1 MRSFLEYV
9 AADLL
14 RKYGSNLSHIAV
26 VFPNKRAS
34 LFLNEHL
41 ARLTGKPI
49 WSPAYITISDLF
61 RSHSQ
66 RQVADPI
73 QLICELHECFTR
85 CTCIDETLDHFYGWG
100 QLLLSDF
107 DDLDKNM
114 ASAEHVFAN
123 LRDIHEYDDVSY
135 LTKDQQII
143 IKKFFSNFNEEHN
156 SELKQRFLQLWSHI
170 LDIYL
175 SFNDKL
181 TKQGLAYEGALYRE
195 VAERENIDFE
205 YDTYLFIGFNM
216 LQQVEQTLFRRM
228 KQQGKARFYWD
239 YDHYYLDRNEAGYFI
254 AQYLNEF
261 PNELDNSNESIYS
274 NFTQQ
279 KTITFISAPTENIQA
294 RYISSWLR
302 QRNRIAD
309 NRRTAVVLCDE
320 NLLQTAIHCIPTE
333 VEKVNITTGYPL
345 SQTPVTSLVNLLI
358 NLQTNGY
365 IAETGHY
372 RLRYVNHVLR
382 HPYSH
387 YVSTTCSSLYEELNT
402 QKIYYPDSV
411 LLSKD
416 EGLKLLFSMD
426 RSSADHFNS
435 TLLLWLMS
443 VVRRIAKAINK
454 DEVEP
459 SPLTQ
464 ESLFRMYTL
473 LNRLSDLVE
482 SGILQVDTLTLQRL
496 ITQIVSATTIPFHGE
511 PVEGVQMMGVLE
523 TRNLDFEHILL
534 LSCNEGNM
542 PKGLSDTSFIPYS
555 IRKAYGLTTI
565 DHKVAIYAYY
575 FHRLLQRASDIT
587 LVYNNSTNDGQTGEM
602 SRFMLQMMVES
613 GHQINTLALLAGQ
626 APILR
631 APQSIQKN
639 EAVMQLLRQRFD
651 KGLQPPS
658 DSKASP
664 PLLTP
669 TAINRYMRCQLQFF
683 YHYVSGIIEPD
694 NDDEDAIDN
703 RTFGNIF
710 HLAAHLLYK
719 KLIQKSRQIVATDI
733 EYLLHTEVDI
743 ERAVDKAFKRELF
756 QIKDD
761 ARPLP
766 PLDGLQIINREV
778 IIKYIRQLL
787 EIDRRLAPFTIMGL
801 ENPVK
806 IDYEIPVGND
816 TFTTTIGGTI
826 DRLDCINT
834 PDGTEQIRVIDYKT
848 GSRRLKA
855 LADVDAIFAQESLKD
870 HSDYYLQAFLY
881 SHIVRGKYKST
892 PVAPALLFIQ
902 HAGTDNYDPTL
913 CLGREPV
920 NDIAVVSESY
930 MQHLSDV
937 ISDIFNPAI
946 SFTPTD
952 DRKRCSNCPYA
963 QLCGIS

>member
-1 MRSFLEYV
+1 MKSFLEYV

-14 RKYGSNLSHIAV
+14 QKYGTNLSRIAV

-41 ARLTGKPI
+41 ARLAGKPI

-73 QLICELHECFTR
+73 QLVCELHQCFTQ
-85 CTCIDETLDHFYGWG
+85 CTGIDETLDHFYGWG

-123 LRDIHEYDDVSY
+123 LRDIHEYDDISY
-135 LTKDQQII
+135 LTEEQRLV

-175 SFNDKL
+175 SFNTRL
-181 TKQGLAYEGALYRE
+181 SQQGLAYEGALYRE
-195 VAERENIDFE
+195 VAEREDLDFE

-239 YDHYYLDRNEAGYFI
+239 YDQYYLHTYEAGYFI
-254 AQYLNEF
+254 AQYLNDF
-261 PNELDNSNESIYS
+261 PNELDNDNESIYS
-274 NFTQQ
+274 NFTRQ
-279 KTITFISAPTENIQA
+279 KTITYISAPTENIQA

-302 QRNRIAD
+302 QQNRIAD
-309 NRRTAVVLCDE
+309 NRRTAVVLCNE

-345 SQTPVTSLVNLLI
+345 SQTPITSLVNLLI
-358 NLQTNGY
+358 DLQTNGY
-365 IAETGHY
+365 VTKTGCY
-372 RLRYVNHVLR
+372 RLRHVNRVLR

-387 YVSTTCSSLYEELNT
+387 YISEAGNSLYDELNT
-402 QKIYYPDSV
+402 QKIYYPDPA
-411 LLSKD
+411 LLSQD
-416 EGLKLLFSMD
+416 EGLQLLFSMD
-426 RSSADHFNS
+426 HAGAIQFNS

-443 VVRRIAKAINK
+443 VIRQIAKTIGS
-454 DEVEP
+454 DEEGL

-482 SGILQVDTLTLQRL
+482 SGILQVDTITLQRL
-496 ITQIVSATTIPFHGE
+496 ITQIVSATSIPFHGE
-511 PVEGVQMMGVLE
+511 PVEGIQMMGVLE
-523 TRNLDFEHILL
+523 TRNLDFEHVLL
-534 LSCNEGNM
+534 LSCNEGNL
-542 PKGLSDTSFIPYS
+542 PKGISDTSFIPYS
-555 IRKAYGLTTI
+555 IRKAYGLTTV

-602 SRFMLQMMVES
+602 SRFMLQMMVEG
-613 GHQINTLALLAGQ
+613 GHKINIQTLQAGQ

-631 APQSIQKN
+631 TPQPIAKTA
-639 EAVMQLLRQRFD
+639 AVMQLLRKRFE
-651 KGLQPPS
+651 
-658 DSKASP
+658 DS
-664 PLLTP
+664 LLTP
-669 TAINRYMRCQLQFF
+669 TAINHYMRCQLKFF
-683 YHYVSGIIEPD
+683 YQYVSGIFEPQ
-694 NDDEDAIDN
+694 NDDEDISDN

-710 HLAAHLLYK
+710 HLAAQLIYE
-719 KLIQKSRQIVATDI
+719 KLMQKSRLIVAKDI
-733 EYLLHTEVDI
+733 EYLLQTEVDI
-743 ERAVDKAFKRELF
+743 DRAVDLAFKRELF

-778 IIKYIRQLL
+778 IIRYIRQLL
-787 EIDRRLAPFTIMGL
+787 EVDLRLTPFTILGL
-801 ENPVK
+801 EKTVRMDHKLSIGAEPVT
-806 IDYEIPVGND
+806 IR
-816 TFTTTIGGTI
+816 IGGKI
-826 DRLDCINT
+826 DRLDSIT
-834 PDGTEQIRVIDYKT
+834 TSDGTEQIRVIDYKT

-855 LADVDAIFAQESLKD
+855 LADVDAVFAQESLKD

-881 SHIVRGKYKST
+881 SHIVRLNYKDT

-902 HAGTDNYDPTL
+902 HAGTEDYNPTL

-920 NDIAVVSESY
+920 NDIATVSESY
-930 MQHLSDV
+930 MRQLGDL

-952 DRKRCSNCPYA
+952 DRKRCTNCPYA
-963 QLCGIS
+963 HLCGMS

>member
-1 MRSFLEYV
+1 MKSFLEYV

-14 RKYGSNLSHIAV
+14 QKYGTNLSRIAV

-41 ARLTGKPI
+41 ARLAGKPI

-73 QLICELHECFTR
+73 QLVCELHQCFTQ
-85 CTCIDETLDHFYGWG
+85 CTGIDETLDHFYGWG

-123 LRDIHEYDDVSY
+123 LRDIHEYDDISY
-135 LTKDQQII
+135 LTEGQRLV

-175 SFNDKL
+175 SFNTRL
-181 TKQGLAYEGALYRE
+181 SQQGLAYEGALYRE
-195 VAERENIDFE
+195 VAEREDLDFE

-239 YDHYYLDRNEAGYFI
+239 YDQYYLHTYEAGYFI
-254 AQYLNEF
+254 AQYLNDF
-261 PNELDNSNESIYS
+261 PNELDNDNESIYS
-274 NFTQQ
+274 NFTRQ
-279 KTITFISAPTENIQA
+279 KTITYISAPTENIQA

-302 QRNRIAD
+302 QQNRIAD
-309 NRRTAVVLCDE
+309 NRRTAVVLCNE

-345 SQTPVTSLVNLLI
+345 SQTPITSLVNLLI
-358 NLQTNGY
+358 DLQTNGY
-365 IAETGHY
+365 VTKTGCY
-372 RLRYVNHVLR
+372 RLRHVNRVLR

-387 YVSTTCSSLYEELNT
+387 YISEAGNSLYDELNT
-402 QKIYYPDSV
+402 QKIYYPDPA
-411 LLSKD
+411 LLSQD
-416 EGLKLLFSMD
+416 EGLQLLFSMD
-426 RSSADHFNS
+426 HAGAIQFNS

-443 VVRRIAKAINK
+443 VIRQIAKTIGS
-454 DEVEP
+454 DEEGL

-482 SGILQVDTLTLQRL
+482 SGILQVDTITLQRL
-496 ITQIVSATTIPFHGE
+496 ITQIVSATSIPFHGE
-511 PVEGVQMMGVLE
+511 PVEGIQMMGVLE
-523 TRNLDFEHILL
+523 TRNLDFEHVLL
-534 LSCNEGNM
+534 LSCNEGNL
-542 PKGLSDTSFIPYS
+542 PKGISDTSFIPYS
-555 IRKAYGLTTI
+555 IRKAYGLTTV

-602 SRFMLQMMVES
+602 SRFMLQMMVEG
-613 GHQINTLALLAGQ
+613 GHKINIQTLQAGQ

-631 APQSIQKN
+631 TPQPIAKTA
-639 EAVMQLLRQRFD
+639 AVMQLLRKRFE
-651 KGLQPPS
+651 
-658 DSKASP
+658 DS
-664 PLLTP
+664 LLTP
-669 TAINRYMRCQLQFF
+669 TAINHYMRCQLKFF
-683 YHYVSGIIEPD
+683 YQYVSGIFEPQ
-694 NDDEDAIDN
+694 NDDEDISDN

-710 HLAAHLLYK
+710 HLAAQLIYE
-719 KLIQKSRQIVATDI
+719 KLMQKSRLIVAKDI
-733 EYLLHTEVDI
+733 EYLLQTEVDI
-743 ERAVDKAFKRELF
+743 DRAVDLAFKRELF

-778 IIKYIRQLL
+778 IIRYIRQLL
-787 EIDRRLAPFTIMGL
+787 EVDLRLTPFTILGL
-801 ENPVK
+801 EKTVRMDHKLSIGAEPVT
-806 IDYEIPVGND
+806 IR
-816 TFTTTIGGTI
+816 IGGKI
-826 DRLDCINT
+826 DRLDSIT
-834 PDGTEQIRVIDYKT
+834 TSDGTEQIRVIDYKT

-855 LADVDAIFAQESLKD
+855 LADVDAVFAQESLKD

-881 SHIVRGKYKST
+881 SHIVRLNYKDT

-902 HAGTDNYDPTL
+902 HAGTEDYNPTL

-920 NDIAVVSESY
+920 NDIATVSESY
-930 MQHLSDV
+930 MRQLGDL

-952 DRKRCSNCPYA
+952 DRKRCTNCPYA
-963 QLCGIS
+963 HLCGMS

>member
-1 MRSFLEYV
+1 MKSFLEYV

-14 RKYGSNLSHIAV
+14 QKYGTNLSRIAV

-41 ARLTGKPI
+41 ARLAGKPI

-73 QLICELHECFTR
+73 QLVCELHQCFTQ
-85 CTCIDETLDHFYGWG
+85 CTGIDETLDHFYGWG

-123 LRDIHEYDDVSY
+123 LRDIHEYDDISY
-135 LTKDQQII
+135 LTEEQRLV

-175 SFNDKL
+175 SFNTRL
-181 TKQGLAYEGALYRE
+181 SQQGLAYEGALYRE
-195 VAERENIDFE
+195 VAEREDLDFE
-205 YDTYLFIGFNM
+205 YNTYLFIGFNM
-216 LQQVEQTLFRRM
+216 LEQVEQTLFRRM

-239 YDHYYLDRNEAGYFI
+239 YDQYYLHTYEAGYFI
-254 AQYLNEF
+254 AQYLNDF
-261 PNELDNSNESIYS
+261 PNELDNDNERIYS
-274 NFTQQ
+274 NFTRQ
-279 KTITFISAPTENIQA
+279 KTITYISAPTENIQA

-302 QRNRIAD
+302 QQNRIAD
-309 NRRTAVVLCDE
+309 NRRTAVVLCNE

-345 SQTPVTSLVNLLI
+345 SQTPITSLVNLLI
-358 NLQTNGY
+358 DLQTNGY
-365 IAETGHY
+365 VTKTGCY
-372 RLRYVNHVLR
+372 RLRHVNRVLR

-387 YVSTTCSSLYEELNT
+387 YISEAGNSLYDELNT
-402 QKIYYPDSV
+402 QKIYYPDPA
-411 LLSKD
+411 LLSQD
-416 EGLKLLFSMD
+416 EGLQLLFSMD
-426 RSSADHFNS
+426 HASTGRFNS

-443 VVRRIAKAINK
+443 VIRRIAKTIGS
-454 DEVEP
+454 DEEGL

-482 SGILQVDTLTLQRL
+482 SGILQVDTITLQRL
-496 ITQIVSATTIPFHGE
+496 ITQIVSATSIPFHGE
-511 PVEGVQMMGVLE
+511 PVEGIQMMGVLE
-523 TRNLDFEHILL
+523 TRNLDFEHVLL
-534 LSCNEGNM
+534 LSCNEGNL
-542 PKGLSDTSFIPYS
+542 PKGISDTSFIPYS
-555 IRKAYGLTTI
+555 IRKAYGLTTV

-602 SRFMLQMMVES
+602 SRFMLQMMVEG
-613 GHQINTLALLAGQ
+613 GHKINIQTLQAGQ

-631 APQSIQKN
+631 SPQPIAKTP
-639 EAVMQLLRQRFD
+639 AVMQLLRKRFE
-651 KGLQPPS
+651 
-658 DSKASP
+658 DS
-664 PLLTP
+664 LLTP
-669 TAINRYMRCQLQFF
+669 TAINHYMRCQLKFF
-683 YHYVSGIIEPD
+683 YQYVSGIFEPQ
-694 NDDEDAIDN
+694 NDDEDISDN

-710 HLAAHLLYK
+710 HLAAQLIYE
-719 KLIQKSRQIVATDI
+719 KLMQKSRLIVARDI
-733 EYLLHTEVDI
+733 EYLLQTEVDI
-743 ERAVDKAFKRELF
+743 ERAVDLAFKRELF

-778 IIKYIRQLL
+778 IIRYIRQLL
-787 EIDRRLAPFTIMGL
+787 EVDLPLTPFTILGL
-801 ENPVK
+801 EKTVRMDHKLSIGAEPVT
-806 IDYEIPVGND
+806 IR
-816 TFTTTIGGTI
+816 IGGKI
-826 DRLDCINT
+826 DRLDSIT
-834 PDGTEQIRVIDYKT
+834 TSDGTEQIRVIDYKT

-855 LADVDAIFAQESLKD
+855 LADVDAVFAQESLKD

-881 SHIVRGKYKST
+881 SHIVRLNYKDP
-892 PVAPALLFIQ
+892 PVSPALLFIQ
-902 HAGTDNYDPTL
+902 HAGTEDYDPTL

-920 NDIAVVSESY
+920 NDIATVSESY
-930 MQHLSDV
+930 MRQLGDL

-952 DRKRCSNCPYA
+952 DRKRCTNCPYA
-963 QLCGIS
+963 HLCGMS

>member
-1 MRSFLEYV
+1 MKSFLEYV

-14 RKYGSNLSHIAV
+14 QKYGTNLSRIAV
-26 VFPNKRAS
+26 VFPNKRAA

-41 ARLTGKPI
+41 ARLAEKPL
-49 WSPAYITISDLF
+49 WSPHYITISDLF

-73 QLICELHECFTR
+73 QLVCELHQSFTQ
-85 CTCIDETLDHFYGWG
+85 CTGIDETLDHFYGWG

-123 LRDIHEYDDVSY
+123 LRDIHEYDDISY
-135 LTKDQQII
+135 LTEEQRTILHQ
-143 IKKFFSNFNEEHN
+143 FFSNFSEEHN
-156 SELKQRFLQLWSHI
+156 SELKRRFLQLWSHI
-170 LDIYL
+170 FDIYQ
-175 SFNDKL
+175 SFNQKL
-181 TKQGLAYEGALYRE
+181 AEQGLAYEGALYRE
-195 VAERENIDFE
+195 VAECEDITFE

-239 YDHYYLDRNEAGYFI
+239 YDHYFLNNEAGYYI
-254 AQYLNEF
+254 AQYLSDF
-261 PNELDNSNESIYS
+261 PNELDDRDDSLYN
-274 NFTQQ
+274 NFTRQ
-279 KTITFISAPTENIQA
+279 KTITYISAPTENIQA
-294 RYISSWLR
+294 RYISTWLR
-302 QRNRIAD
+302 QQNRIAD
-309 NRRTAVVLCDE
+309 NRRTAVVLCNE

-345 SQTPVTSLVNLLI
+345 SQTPITSFVNLLV

-365 IAETGHY
+365 VTETRHY
-372 RLRYVNHVLR
+372 RLRHVNHVLR
-382 HPYSH
+382 HPYAH
-387 YVSTTCSSLYEELNT
+387 YVSSECNNLHKELNT
-402 QKIYYPDSV
+402 QKIYYPDADQ
-411 LLSKD
+411 LSKN
-416 EGLKLLFSMD
+416 EGLQLLFSMAHG
-426 RSSADHFNS
+426 SVEQFNS

-443 VVRRIAKAINK
+443 VIRHIAKNISTE
-454 DEVEP
+454 EVEP

-482 SGILQVDTLTLQRL
+482 SGSLKVDIITLQRL
-496 ITQIVSATTIPFHGE
+496 ITQIVSATSIPFHGE
-511 PVEGVQMMGVLE
+511 PIEGIQMMGVLE
-523 TRNLDFEHILL
+523 TRNIDFEHILL
-534 LSCNEGNM
+534 LSCNEGNL

-613 GHQINTLALLAGQ
+613 GHNINLLTLQAGQ
-626 APILR
+626 APIQKTLR
-631 APQSIQKN
+631 PVAKT
-639 EAVMQLLRQRFD
+639 EAVMQLLRKRFED
-651 KGLQPPS
+651 N
-658 DSKASP
+658 
-664 PLLTP
+664 LLTP

-694 NDDEDAIDN
+694 NEDEDMIDN

-710 HLAAHLLYK
+710 HLAAQLIYE
-719 KLIQKSRQIVATDI
+719 KLMQKCHQILAKDI
-733 EYLLHTEVDI
+733 EYLLQNEVDI
-743 ERAVDKAFKRELF
+743 ERVVDEAIKRELF
-756 QIKDD
+756 QIKD
-761 ARPLP
+761 ATRRLP

-787 EIDRRLAPFTIMGL
+787 EIDRRLTPFTILGL
-801 ENPVK
+801 EKKVK
-806 IDYEIPVGND
+806 INYEIVAGNER
-816 TFTTTIGGTI
+816 FTTTLGGMI
-826 DRLDCINT
+826 DRLDSITT
-834 PDGTEQIRVIDYKT
+834 PDGKELVRVIDYKT

-881 SHIVRGKYKST
+881 SHIVRQKSHDI
-892 PVAPALLFIQ
+892 PVAPALIFIQ
-902 HAGTDNYDPTL
+902 HASGDDYNPTL
-913 CLGREPV
+913 CLGHEPV
-920 NDIAVVSESY
+920 NDIATVSESY
-930 MQHLSDV
+930 MQHLSSL

-946 SFTPTD
+946 SFSPTD
-952 DRKRCSNCPYA
+952 ERKRCSNCPYA
-963 QLCGIS
+963 HLCGGMS

>member
-1 MRSFLEYV
+1 MKSFLEYV

-14 RKYGSNLSHIAV
+14 QKYGTNLSRIAV
-26 VFPNKRAS
+26 VFPNKRAA

-41 ARLTGKPI
+41 ARLAGKPL
-49 WSPAYITISDLF
+49 WSPHYITISDLF

-66 RQVADPI
+66 RQVAEPI
-73 QLICELHECFTR
+73 QLVCELHQSFTQ
-85 CTCIDETLDHFYGWG
+85 CTGIDETLDHFYGWG

-123 LRDIHEYDDVSY
+123 LRDIHEYDDISY
-135 LTKDQQII
+135 LTEEQRTILHQ
-143 IKKFFSNFNEEHN
+143 FFSNFSEEHN
-156 SELKQRFLQLWSHI
+156 SELKRRFLQLWSHI
-170 LDIYL
+170 FDIYQ
-175 SFNDKL
+175 SFNQKL
-181 TKQGLAYEGALYRE
+181 AEQGLAYEGALYRE
-195 VAERENIDFE
+195 VAECEDITFE

-239 YDHYYLDRNEAGYFI
+239 YDHYFLNNEAGYYI
-254 AQYLNEF
+254 AQYLSDF
-261 PNELDNSNESIYS
+261 PNELDDRDDSLYN
-274 NFTQQ
+274 NFTRQ
-279 KTITFISAPTENIQA
+279 KTITYISAPTENIQA
-294 RYISSWLR
+294 RYISTWLR
-302 QRNRIAD
+302 QQNRIAD
-309 NRRTAVVLCDE
+309 NRRTAVVLCNE

-345 SQTPVTSLVNLLI
+345 SQTPITSFVNLLV

-365 IAETGHY
+365 VTETRHY
-372 RLRYVNHVLR
+372 RLRHVNHVLR
-382 HPYSH
+382 HPYAH
-387 YVSTTCSSLYEELNT
+387 YVSSECNNLHKELNT
-402 QKIYYPDSV
+402 QKIYYPDADQ
-411 LLSKD
+411 LSKN
-416 EGLKLLFSMD
+416 EGLQLLFSMAHG
-426 RSSADHFNS
+426 SVEQFNS

-443 VVRRIAKAINK
+443 VIRHIAKNISTE
-454 DEVEP
+454 EVEP

-482 SGILQVDTLTLQRL
+482 SGSLKVDIITLQRL
-496 ITQIVSATTIPFHGE
+496 ITQIVSATSIPFHGE
-511 PVEGVQMMGVLE
+511 PIEGIQMMGVLE
-523 TRNLDFEHILL
+523 TRNIDFEHILL
-534 LSCNEGNM
+534 LSCNEGNL

-602 SRFMLQMMVES
+602 SRFMLQMTVES
-613 GHQINTLALLAGQ
+613 GHNINLLTLQAGQ
-626 APILR
+626 APIQKTLR
-631 APQSIQKN
+631 PVAKT
-639 EAVMQLLRQRFD
+639 EAVMQLLRKRFED
-651 KGLQPPS
+651 N
-658 DSKASP
+658 
-664 PLLTP
+664 LLTP

-694 NDDEDAIDN
+694 NEDEDMIDN

-710 HLAAHLLYK
+710 HLAAQLIYE
-719 KLIQKSRQIVATDI
+719 KLMQKCHQILAKDI
-733 EYLLHTEVDI
+733 EYLLQNEVDI
-743 ERAVDKAFKRELF
+743 ERVVDEAIKRELF
-756 QIKDD
+756 QIKD
-761 ARPLP
+761 ATRRLP

-787 EIDRRLAPFTIMGL
+787 EIDRRLTPFTILGL
-801 ENPVK
+801 EKKVK
-806 IDYEIPVGND
+806 INYEIVAGNER
-816 TFTTTIGGTI
+816 FTTTLGGMI
-826 DRLDCINT
+826 DRLDSITT
-834 PDGTEQIRVIDYKT
+834 PDGKELVRVIDYKT

-881 SHIVRGKYKST
+881 SHIVRQKSHDI
-892 PVAPALLFIQ
+892 PVAPALIFIQ
-902 HAGTDNYDPTL
+902 HASGNDYNPTL
-913 CLGREPV
+913 CLGHEPV
-920 NDIAVVSESY
+920 NDIATVSESY
-930 MQHLSDV
+930 MQHLSSL

-946 SFTPTD
+946 SFSPTD
-952 DRKRCSNCPYA
+952 ERKRCSNCPYA
-963 QLCGIS
+963 HLCGGMS

>member
-1 MRSFLEYV
+1 MKSFLEYV

-14 RKYGSNLSHIAV
+14 QKYGTNLSRIAV
-26 VFPNKRAS
+26 VFPNKRAA

-41 ARLTGKPI
+41 ARLAGKPL
-49 WSPAYITISDLF
+49 WSPHYITISDLF

-66 RQVADPI
+66 RQVAEPI
-73 QLICELHECFTR
+73 QLVCELHQSFTQ
-85 CTCIDETLDHFYGWG
+85 CTGIDETLDHFYGWG

-123 LRDIHEYDDVSY
+123 LRDIHEYDDISY
-135 LTKDQQII
+135 LTEEQRTILHQ
-143 IKKFFSNFNEEHN
+143 FFSNFSEEHN
-156 SELKQRFLQLWSHI
+156 SELKRRFLQLWSHI
-170 LDIYL
+170 FDIYQ
-175 SFNDKL
+175 SFNQKL
-181 TKQGLAYEGALYRE
+181 AEQGLAYEGALYRE
-195 VAERENIDFE
+195 VAECEDITFE

-239 YDHYYLDRNEAGYFI
+239 YDHYFLNNEAGYYI
-254 AQYLNEF
+254 AQYLSDF
-261 PNELDNSNESIYS
+261 PNELDDRDDSLYN
-274 NFTQQ
+274 NFTRQ
-279 KTITFISAPTENIQA
+279 KTITYISAPTENIQA
-294 RYISSWLR
+294 RYISTWLR
-302 QRNRIAD
+302 QQNRIAD
-309 NRRTAVVLCDE
+309 NRRTAVVLCNE

-345 SQTPVTSLVNLLI
+345 SQTPITSFVNLLV

-365 IAETGHY
+365 VTETRHY
-372 RLRYVNHVLR
+372 RLRHVNHVLR
-382 HPYSH
+382 HPYAH
-387 YVSTTCSSLYEELNT
+387 YVSSECNNLHKELNT
-402 QKIYYPDSV
+402 QKIYYPDADQ
-411 LLSKD
+411 LSKN
-416 EGLKLLFSMD
+416 EGLQLLFSMAHG
-426 RSSADHFNS
+426 SVEQFNS

-443 VVRRIAKAINK
+443 VIRHIAKNISTE
-454 DEVEP
+454 EVEP

-482 SGILQVDTLTLQRL
+482 SGNLKVDIITLQRL
-496 ITQIVSATTIPFHGE
+496 ITQIISATSIPFHGE
-511 PVEGVQMMGVLE
+511 PIEGIQMMGVLE
-523 TRNLDFEHILL
+523 TRNIDFEHILL
-534 LSCNEGNM
+534 LSCNEGNL

-613 GHQINTLALLAGQ
+613 GHNINLLTLQAGQ
-626 APILR
+626 APIQKTLR
-631 APQSIQKN
+631 PVAKT
-639 EAVMQLLRQRFD
+639 EAVMQLLRKRFED
-651 KGLQPPS
+651 N
-658 DSKASP
+658 
-664 PLLTP
+664 LLTP

-694 NDDEDAIDN
+694 NEDEDMIDN

-710 HLAAHLLYK
+710 HLAAQLIYE
-719 KLIQKSRQIVATDI
+719 KLMQKCHQILAKDI
-733 EYLLHTEVDI
+733 EYLLQNEVDI
-743 ERAVDKAFKRELF
+743 ERVVDEAIKRELF
-756 QIKDD
+756 QIKD
-761 ARPLP
+761 ATRRLP

-787 EIDRRLAPFTIMGL
+787 EIDRRLTPFTILGL
-801 ENPVK
+801 EKKVK
-806 IDYEIPVGND
+806 INYEIVAGNER
-816 TFTTTIGGTI
+816 FTTTLGGMI
-826 DRLDCINT
+826 DRLDSITT
-834 PDGTEQIRVIDYKT
+834 PDGKELVRVIDYKT

-881 SHIVRGKYKST
+881 SHIVRQKSHDI
-892 PVAPALLFIQ
+892 PVAPALIFIQ
-902 HAGTDNYDPTL
+902 HASGDDYNPTL
-913 CLGREPV
+913 CLGHEPV
-920 NDIAVVSESY
+920 NDIATVSESY
-930 MQHLSDV
+930 MQHLSSL

-946 SFTPTD
+946 SFSPTD
-952 DRKRCSNCPYA
+952 ERKRCSNCPYA
-963 QLCGIS
+963 HLCGGMS

>member
-1 MRSFLEYV
+1 MKSFLEYV

-14 RKYGSNLSHIAV
+14 QKYGTNLSRIAV
-26 VFPNKRAS
+26 VFPNKRAA

-41 ARLTGKPI
+41 ARLAGKPL
-49 WSPAYITISDLF
+49 WSPHYITISDLF

-73 QLICELHECFTR
+73 QLVCELHQSFTQ
-85 CTCIDETLDHFYGWG
+85 CTGIDETLDHFYGWG

-123 LRDIHEYDDVSY
+123 LRDIHEYDDISY
-135 LTKDQQII
+135 LTEEQRTILHQ
-143 IKKFFSNFNEEHN
+143 FFSNFSEEHN
-156 SELKQRFLQLWSHI
+156 SELKRRFLQLWSHI
-170 LDIYL
+170 FDIYQ
-175 SFNDKL
+175 SFNQKL
-181 TKQGLAYEGALYRE
+181 AEQGLAYEGALYRE
-195 VAERENIDFE
+195 VAECEDITFE

-239 YDHYYLDRNEAGYFI
+239 YDHYFLNNEAGYYI
-254 AQYLNEF
+254 AQYLSDF
-261 PNELDNSNESIYS
+261 PNELDDRDDSLYN
-274 NFTQQ
+274 NFTRQ
-279 KTITFISAPTENIQA
+279 KTITYISAPTENIQA
-294 RYISSWLR
+294 RYISTWLR
-302 QRNRIAD
+302 QQNRIAD
-309 NRRTAVVLCDE
+309 NRRTAVVLCNE

-345 SQTPVTSLVNLLI
+345 SQTPITSFVNLLV

-365 IAETGHY
+365 VTETRHY
-372 RLRYVNHVLR
+372 RLRHVNHVLK
-382 HPYSH
+382 HPYAH
-387 YVSTTCSSLYEELNT
+387 YVSSECNNLHKELNT
-402 QKIYYPDSV
+402 QKIYYPDADQ
-411 LLSKD
+411 LSKN
-416 EGLKLLFSMD
+416 EGLQLLFSMAHG
-426 RSSADHFNS
+426 SVEQFNS

-443 VVRRIAKAINK
+443 VIRHIAKNISTE
-454 DEVEP
+454 EVEP

-482 SGILQVDTLTLQRL
+482 SGSLKVDIITLQRL
-496 ITQIVSATTIPFHGE
+496 ITQIVSATSIPFHGE
-511 PVEGVQMMGVLE
+511 PIEGIQMMGVLE
-523 TRNLDFEHILL
+523 TRNIDFEHILL
-534 LSCNEGNM
+534 LSCNEGNL

-613 GHQINTLALLAGQ
+613 GHNINLLTLQAGQ
-626 APILR
+626 APIQKTLR
-631 APQSIQKN
+631 PVAKT
-639 EAVMQLLRQRFD
+639 EAVMQLLRKRFED
-651 KGLQPPS
+651 N
-658 DSKASP
+658 
-664 PLLTP
+664 LLTP

-694 NDDEDAIDN
+694 NEDEDMIDN

-710 HLAAHLLYK
+710 HLAAQLIYE
-719 KLIQKSRQIVATDI
+719 KLMQKCHQILAKDI
-733 EYLLHTEVDI
+733 EYLLQNEVDI
-743 ERAVDKAFKRELF
+743 ERVVDEAIKRELF
-756 QIKDD
+756 QIKD
-761 ARPLP
+761 ATRRLP

-787 EIDRRLAPFTIMGL
+787 EIDRRLTPFTILGL
-801 ENPVK
+801 EKKVK
-806 IDYEIPVGND
+806 INYEIVAGNER
-816 TFTTTIGGTI
+816 FTTTLGGMI
-826 DRLDCINT
+826 DRLDSITT
-834 PDGTEQIRVIDYKT
+834 PDGKELVRVIDYKT

-881 SHIVRGKYKST
+881 SHIVRQKSHDI
-892 PVAPALLFIQ
+892 PVAPALIFIQ
-902 HAGTDNYDPTL
+902 HASGDDYNPTL
-913 CLGREPV
+913 CLGHEPV
-920 NDIAVVSESY
+920 NDIATVSESY
-930 MQHLSDV
+930 MQHLSSL

-946 SFTPTD
+946 SFSPTD
-952 DRKRCSNCPYA
+952 ERKRCSNCPYA
-963 QLCGIS
+963 HLCGGMS

>member
-1 MRSFLEYV
+1 MKSFLEYV

-14 RKYGSNLSHIAV
+14 QKYGTNLSRIAV

-41 ARLTGKPI
+41 ARLAGKPI

-73 QLICELHECFTR
+73 QLVCELHQCFTQ
-85 CTCIDETLDHFYGWG
+85 CTGIDETLDHFYGWG

-123 LRDIHEYDDVSY
+123 LRDIHEYDDISY
-135 LTKDQQII
+135 LTEEQRLV

-181 TKQGLAYEGALYRE
+181 SKQGLAYEGALYRE
-195 VAERENIDFE
+195 VAEREDLDFE
-205 YDTYLFIGFNM
+205 YNTYLFIGFNM
-216 LQQVEQTLFRRM
+216 LEQVEQTLFRRM

-239 YDHYYLDRNEAGYFI
+239 YDQYYLHTYEAGYFI
-254 AQYLNEF
+254 AQYLNDF
-261 PNELDNSNESIYS
+261 PNELDNDNERIYS
-274 NFTQQ
+274 NFTRQ
-279 KTITFISAPTENIQA
+279 KTITYISAPTENIQA

-302 QRNRIAD
+302 QQNRIAD
-309 NRRTAVVLCDE
+309 NRRTAVVLCNE

-345 SQTPVTSLVNLLI
+345 SQTPITSLVNLLI
-358 NLQTNGY
+358 DLQTNGY
-365 IAETGHY
+365 VTKTGCY
-372 RLRYVNHVLR
+372 RLRHVNRVLR

-387 YVSTTCSSLYEELNT
+387 YISEAGNSLYDELNT
-402 QKIYYPDSV
+402 QKIYYPDPA
-411 LLSKD
+411 LLSQD
-416 EGLKLLFSMD
+416 EGLQLLFSMD
-426 RSSADHFNS
+426 HASTGRFNS

-443 VVRRIAKAINK
+443 VIRRIAKTIGS
-454 DEVEP
+454 DEEGL

-482 SGILQVDTLTLQRL
+482 SGILQVDTITLQRL
-496 ITQIVSATTIPFHGE
+496 ITQIVSATSIPFHGE
-511 PVEGVQMMGVLE
+511 PVEGIQMMGVLE
-523 TRNLDFEHILL
+523 TRNLDFEHVLL
-534 LSCNEGNM
+534 LSCNEGNL
-542 PKGLSDTSFIPYS
+542 PKGISDTSFIPYS
-555 IRKAYGLTTI
+555 IRKAYGLTTV

-602 SRFMLQMMVES
+602 SRFMLQMMVEG
-613 GHQINTLALLAGQ
+613 GHKINIQTLQASQ

-631 APQSIQKN
+631 SPQPIAKTP
-639 EAVMQLLRQRFD
+639 AVMQLLRKRFE
-651 KGLQPPS
+651 
-658 DSKASP
+658 DS
-664 PLLTP
+664 LLTP
-669 TAINRYMRCQLQFF
+669 TAINHYMRCQLKFF
-683 YHYVSGIIEPD
+683 YQYVSGIFEPQ
-694 NDDEDAIDN
+694 NDDEDISDN

-710 HLAAHLLYK
+710 HLAAQLIYE
-719 KLIQKSRQIVATDI
+719 KLMQKSRLIVARDI
-733 EYLLHTEVDI
+733 EYLLQTEVDI
-743 ERAVDKAFKRELF
+743 ERAVDLAFKRELF

-778 IIKYIRQLL
+778 IIRYIRQLL
-787 EIDRRLAPFTIMGL
+787 EVDLPLTPFTILGL
-801 ENPVK
+801 EKTVRMDHKLSIGAEPVT
-806 IDYEIPVGND
+806 IR
-816 TFTTTIGGTI
+816 IGGKI
-826 DRLDCINT
+826 DRLDSIT
-834 PDGTEQIRVIDYKT
+834 TSDGTEQIRVIDYKT

-855 LADVDAIFAQESLKD
+855 LADVDAVFAQESLKD

-881 SHIVRGKYKST
+881 SHIVRLNYKDP
-892 PVAPALLFIQ
+892 PVSPALLFIQ
-902 HAGTDNYDPTL
+902 HAGTEDYDPTL

-920 NDIAVVSESY
+920 NDIATVSESY
-930 MQHLSDV
+930 MRQLGDL

-952 DRKRCSNCPYA
+952 DRKRCTNCPYA
-963 QLCGIS
+963 HLCGMS